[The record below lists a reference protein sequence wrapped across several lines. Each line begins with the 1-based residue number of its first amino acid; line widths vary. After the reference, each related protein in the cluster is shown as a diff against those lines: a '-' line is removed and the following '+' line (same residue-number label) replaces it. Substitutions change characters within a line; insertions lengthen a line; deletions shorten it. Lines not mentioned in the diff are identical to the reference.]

1 MKEGRFYPVRN
12 ELQASA
18 VSCRYPGKLFSFY
31 FLIISGVCSSVNFI
45 GNAKMF
51 LWKLTGC
58 SIFTKKYDANER
70 LFCTF
75 LADSVIL

>member
-51 LWKLTGC
+51 
-58 SIFTKKYDANER
+58 DANER